1 MFNVM
6 FDLTLE
12 LRNGKGRKLLKN
24 CFKLVGGRQMKT
36 VNPRRA
42 RQGGGK
48 RNARTGLA
56 DKPSVMEVNQQRIV
70 TEKRGSKK
78 RARDIS
84 DPEEVL
90 RIVGLIEGDWEDPPS
105 VGTDSCT
112 ICCYQ
117 IRGPG

>member
-12 LRNGKGRKLLKN
+12 LRNGKRRKLLKN

-36 VNPRRA
+36 VYPRRA
-42 RQGGGK
+42 RQGGSKGYTW
-48 RNARTGLA
+48 TGLA
-56 DKPSVMEVNQQRIV
+56 DKPAVLEVNEQRIV
-70 TEKRGSKK
+70 TEERGSEK
-78 RARDIS
+78 RARDIC

-90 RIVGLIEGDWEDPPS
+90 CVVGLIERDWKDPPS